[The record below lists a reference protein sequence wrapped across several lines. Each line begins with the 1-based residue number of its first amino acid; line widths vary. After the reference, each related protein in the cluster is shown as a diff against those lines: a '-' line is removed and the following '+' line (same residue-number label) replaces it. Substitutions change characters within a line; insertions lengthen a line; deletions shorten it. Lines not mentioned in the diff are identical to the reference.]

1 MRAPDPATQRGAA
14 PRDRTHLLVCE
25 GERAWVVELAHNGTI
40 EIGRAGECAVVLTDP
55 SVSRVHAQLTVR
67 DGRGTLDDR
76 GSHNGTLVNGT
87 AVTTREL
94 LAGDVIE
101 IGAATLVFHS
111 TARARAPRE
120 VDEAAFRREVE
131 REIERTRVSRRG
143 FTVIA
148 MRACGSSVDQLRALV
163 VGNLRVFEV
172 AAAGGPDELLVLC
185 PEQETGAPAE
195 LATIVGV
202 LGAVQIG
209 YAACPHDGF
218 EAAVLIAAA
227 RAAMAQ
233 VAAGRTSEPATHRR
247 MRAGDL
253 EIVVAEP
260 ATLQLYALVERLARS
275 DIPVL
280 LRGETGVGKEVV
292 AQALHA
298 WSPRARGR
306 FVAINCA
313 ALPEQ
318 LAESELF
325 GHERGAFSGAVTAKL
340 GLLESARGG
349 TVLLD
354 EVGDMTLA
362 TQAKLLRVLETK
374 RVARLGSVEEH
385 PIDIRLL
392 AATHRDLDADVADGR
407 FRRDLFYRLTG
418 GTLILPP
425 LRDRPRELV
434 ILAEAFLAAACS
446 ALDREPMALSNDAI
460 VELVTYAWPGNVR
473 ELKHVMDYLAA
484 TEPGRVLLA
493 VHVRQ
498 RLGSSIP
505 LGPPGPPP
513 DGAPAK
519 PASLRDELAELER
532 RRIVEALESH
542 DGHQSNAA
550 AALGI
555 PLRTFVAKL
564 KRYNVRTIRR

>member
-1 MRAPDPATQRGAA
+1 VTVDPATQRGAA
-14 PRDRTHLLVCE
+14 PRPRTYLLACE
-25 GERAWVVELAHNGTI
+25 GDRAWVVELAHTGAI
-40 EIGRAGECAVVLTDP
+40 DIGRASECAVVLADP
-55 SVSRVHAQLTVR
+55 SVSRVHATLTVR
-67 DGRGTLDDR
+67 DGRGTLEDR
-76 GSHNGTLVNGT
+76 GSHNGTLVNGA
-87 AVTTREL
+87 AVRSREL
-94 LAGDVIE
+94 TAGDVIE

-143 FTVIA
+143 FIVLAI
-148 MRACGSSVDQLRALV
+148 RVRGGSVEQLRALV

-172 AAAGGPDELLVLC
+172 AAVAGPDELLVLC
-185 PEQETGAPAE
+185 PEQEASAPAE
-195 LATIVGV
+195 LAAIVGV

-218 EAAVLIAAA
+218 DAAVLIGAA
-227 RAAMAQ
+227 RGAMAQ
-233 VAAGRTSEPATHRR
+233 VAPGRTSEPAAHRR
-247 MRAGDL
+247 MRAGEL
-253 EIVVAEP
+253 AIVVAEA

-325 GHERGAFSGAVTAKL
+325 GHERGAFSGAVAGKL

-374 RVARLGSVEEH
+374 RVTRLGSVEEH
-385 PIDIRLL
+385 VIDIRLL
-392 AATHRDLDADVADGR
+392 AATHRDLDADVAAGR

-418 GTLILPP
+418 GTLVLPP

-434 ILAEAFLAAACS
+434 ILAEAFLATACG
-446 ALDREPMALSNDAI
+446 ALGREAMVLTDDAI

-493 VHVRQ
+493 GHVRS
-498 RLGSSIP
+498 RLGAASQP
-505 LGPPGPPP
+505 AAVA
-513 DGAPAK
+513 DGMARSG
-519 PASLRDELAELER
+519 SLRDELAELER

-542 DGHQSNAA
+542 AGHQANAA
-550 AALGI
+550 AALGV

-564 KRYNVRTIRR
+564 KRYNVRTIRS

>member
-1 MRAPDPATQRGAA
+1 VTRTPDPATQRGAS

-25 GERAWVVELAHNGTI
+25 GDRGWVVELSHNGTI
-40 EIGRAGECAVVLTDP
+40 EIGRASECAVVLADP
-55 SVSRVHAQLTVR
+55 AVSRVHANLTVR
-67 DGRGTLDDR
+67 DGRGTLEDR
-76 GSHNGTLVNGT
+76 GSQNGTHVNG
-87 AVTTREL
+87 APVTTREL
-94 LAGDVIE
+94 HAGDVIE

-111 TARARAPRE
+111 TTRVREPRE

-143 FTVIA
+143 FTVLA
-148 MRACGSSVDQLRALV
+148 MRVPGRSADQLRALV
-163 VGNLRVFEV
+163 VGNLRAFEV
-172 AAAGGPDELLVLC
+172 AAAAGPDELLVLC
-185 PEQETGAPAE
+185 PEQEASAPAE

-218 EAAVLIAAA
+218 DAAVLIAAA
-227 RAAMAQ
+227 RGAMAH
-233 VAAGRTSEPATHRR
+233 VPAGRTSEPAAHRR
-247 MRAGDL
+247 MRAGELD
-253 EIVVAEP
+253 IVVAEP

-280 LRGETGVGKEVV
+280 VRGETGVGKEVV

-325 GHERGAFSGAVTAKL
+325 GHERGAFSGAVTSKL
-340 GLLESARGG
+340 GLLEAARGG

-374 RVARLGSVEEH
+374 RVTRLGSVEDH

-392 AATHRDLDADVADGR
+392 AATHRDLDADVVAGR

-434 ILAEAFLAAACS
+434 ILAEAFLATACS
-446 ALDREPMALSNDAI
+446 ALCRAPMILSDDAI
-460 VELVTYAWPGNVR
+460 VELLTCAWPGNVR

-484 TEPGRVLLA
+484 AEPGGVVLA
-493 VHVRQ
+493 AHVRQ
-498 RLGSSIP
+498 RLGTP
-505 LGPPGPPP
+505 TPPAAAPPVTGPAATR
-513 DGAPAK
+513 AP
-519 PASLRDELAELER
+519 LRDELADLER
-532 RRIVEALESH
+532 RRIVEALDAH

-564 KRYNVRTIRR
+564 KRYNVRAVRR